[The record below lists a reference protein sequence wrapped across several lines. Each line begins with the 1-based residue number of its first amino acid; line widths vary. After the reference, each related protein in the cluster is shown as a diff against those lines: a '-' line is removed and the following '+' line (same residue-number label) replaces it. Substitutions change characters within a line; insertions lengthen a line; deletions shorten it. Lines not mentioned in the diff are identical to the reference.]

1 MELNDLITLI
11 IFFIVFVLPSI
22 LKGRGK
28 KKKPPIRVK
37 KKKASLFGKL
47 GDVLQEFKQELEKQ
61 AMEAKRKAE
70 AEKKGTVWDEMAEE
84 EIELV
89 PDEKRPSPVPV
100 KKRAPEPY
108 IPEPFTGPEK
118 AAGATVSAPAQVT
131 PAPRKTGLPELNGS
145 LGRHPLQQAVI
156 WSEILGKPAALKND

>member
-11 IFFIVFVLPSI
+11 IFFIIFVLPSVF
-22 LKGRGK
+22 KGRGK
-28 KKKPPIRVK
+28 KKKSPSRVK

-47 GDVLQEFKQELEKQ
+47 GDVLQEFKRELEKQ

-70 AEKKGTVWDEMAEE
+70 AEKGGTVWDEMAEE

-89 PDEKRPSPVPV
+89 PAEELPSPVPV
-100 KKRAPEPY
+100 KKRAPEY
-108 IPEPFTGPEK
+108 YDPELFVSPEK
-118 AAGATVSAPAQVT
+118 AVIEPVPVTSAEIPSF
-131 PAPRKTGLPELNGS
+131 RDTGLPELNGS
-145 LGRHPLQQAVI
+145 QTRLPLQQAVV